1 MAAKP
6 QIASPTAIPSTVR
19 MAARRPDPS
28 PTLSMKA
35 KFGPGL
41 ISAVAKAAQNAKKIQ
56 PAPKPL
62 PIPRPN
68 PAGGKIRAKYRNQH
82 PEGKAGDLF

>member
-1 MAAKP
+1 MADKGAMNEAVRYAK
-6 QIASPTAIPSTVR
+6 
-19 MAARRPDPS
+19 
-28 PTLSMKA
+28 
-35 KFGPGL
+35 
-41 ISAVAKAAQNAKKIQ
+41 AKAAQNAKKIQ